1 MIRKARIDDAKAIHK
16 LLSEYA
22 EAGKMLSRSLAD
34 IYQTIRSFYIY
45 EDEGEVAGISCL
57 QIWWEDLAEVRS
69 LAVSSSQAGK
79 GLGRDLVEACES
91 EAQQLGITRV
101 FALTYQKD
109 FFARMGFEM
118 IEKNEL
124 PQKIWG
130 DCMKCPKFPD
140 CDEIA
145 MAKDIPALRTD
156 P

>member
-57 QIWWEDLAEVRS
+57 QIWWSDLAEVRS
-69 LAVSSSQAGK
+69 LAVSASQAGK
-79 GLGRDLVEACES
+79 GCGRDLVEACVR
-91 EAQQLGITRV
+91 EARDLGITRV

-109 FFARMGFEM
+109 IFARLGFEV

-130 DCMKCPKFPD
+130 DCMHCPKFPD

-145 MAKDIPALRTD
+145 MAKNVPLLES
-156 P
+156 